1 MLSLDL
7 STPKQAVAR
16 RGTAHDV
23 DSLRLGPAL
32 SERRSM
38 AVQAFAI
45 VWLLLG
51 VLLAAQPAA
60 AGGVNLRS
68 MLWGSHGEPPRHPDA
83 PPVGRY
89 QPDRGEGFVLDE
101 SGTPTLL
108 KFEDSP
114 EVWVLR
120 AQPGPR
126 GDTIYRNDMGEPV
139 LRATKL
145 GGLTLFTLDNPDG
158 SAVAYDGEAGSLR
171 PPAVMSAS
179 VLFQHMYQASVRSSH
194 AAQRVI
200 PFISVDDATPE
211 TAALIADSAT
221 VTAEAISRV
230 AHLANGRTALSRV
243 VKVLLAKGRRPD
255 AQLGVG
261 GALTVI
267 YAPEAGVEGRPSSE
281 RIVHIIV
288 K

>member
-1 MLSLDL
+1 M
-7 STPKQAVAR
+7 
-16 RGTAHDV
+16 
-23 DSLRLGPAL
+23 
-32 SERRSM
+32 
-38 AVQAFAI
+38 I
-45 VWLLLG
+45 
-51 VLLAAQPAA
+51 AQPAA
-60 AGGVNLRS
+60 AGGVNLKVL
-68 MLWGSHGEPPRHPDA
+68 MWGPHGEPPRHPDA
-83 PPVGRY
+83 PPVARY
-89 QPDRGEGFVLDE
+89 QPDRGEGFVLDQ
-101 SGTPTLL
+101 SGTQTLL
-108 KFEDSP
+108 RFEDNP

-126 GDTIYRNDMGEPV
+126 GDTIYRNDVGQPV

-179 VLFQHMYQASVRSSH
+179 VLFQHMYQASARSSH

-200 PFISVDDATPE
+200 PFISIDDATPE
-211 TAALIADSAT
+211 TASLIADTAT
-221 VTAEAISRV
+221 VTAEAITRVSRQ
-230 AHLANGRTALSRV
+230 ANGRGALARV
-243 VKVLLAKGRRPD
+243 AKVLLAKGRKPD
-255 AQLGVG
+255 AQLNPT

-267 YAPEAGVEGRPSSE
+267 YAPEAGFEGRPSSE

>member
-1 MLSLDL
+1 MLGLLFCAD
-7 STPKQAVAR
+7 PAV
-16 RGTAHDV
+16 
-23 DSLRLGPAL
+23 
-32 SERRSM
+32 
-38 AVQAFAI
+38 
-45 VWLLLG
+45 
-51 VLLAAQPAA
+51 
-60 AGGVNLRS
+60 AGGVNLHS
-68 MLWGSHGEPPRHPDA
+68 MLFGGHGQPQQHPEA

-89 QPDRGEGFVLDE
+89 QPERGEGFVLDQ

-108 KFEDSP
+108 RFEGSP

-126 GDTIYRNDMGEPV
+126 GDTIYRNDMGQPV

-145 GGLTLFTLDNPDG
+145 GGMTLFTLDNPDG

-171 PPAVMSAS
+171 LPSIMSAS

-211 TAALIADSAT
+211 TASLIADSAT
-221 VTAEAISRV
+221 VTAEAITRVSR
-230 AHLANGRTALSRV
+230 LANGHVTLTRV
-243 VKVLLAKGRRPD
+243 VKVLLAKGRKPD
-255 AQLGVG
+255 AQINSG
-261 GALTVI
+261 GALTVF
-267 YAPEAGVEGRPSSE
+267 YTPEAGVEGRPSSE
-281 RIVHIIV
+281 RIFHIIV